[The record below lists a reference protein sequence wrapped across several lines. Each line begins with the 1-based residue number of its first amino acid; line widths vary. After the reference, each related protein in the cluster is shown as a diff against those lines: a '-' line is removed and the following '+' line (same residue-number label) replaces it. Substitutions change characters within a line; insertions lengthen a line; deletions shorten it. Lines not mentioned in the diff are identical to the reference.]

1 LDFEAQSMVLTSG
14 SGSIAMHV
22 HASKIYMVAQSGDG
36 SASAKPITVK
46 IYIDGKFYKDLTIQS
61 SQLYTLFDSSQ
72 YQDHLIQID
81 TPQGG

>member
-1 LDFEAQSMVLTSG
+1 
-14 SGSIAMHV
+14 MHV

-46 IYIDGKFYKDLTIQS
+46 IYIDGTFYKDLTIQA

-72 YQDHLIQID
+72 YQDHVIKLVI
-81 TPQGG
+81 PQSGLEAYTFTFG